1 MVERSSRLSRSVG
14 ARAVAVIALIAVLG
28 TACDPVPSPTSS
40 PSASGAAATA
50 TLGAANRS
58 PTPAPTP
65 APARWT
71 DCGNGFECATLTVPR
86 DYEHPGPARVNLA
99 LIRLRATGVAKRV
112 GSLVV
117 NPGGPGGS
125 GVDFVREHSD
135 AFAALRKRFDIVGF
149 DPRGVNQSTPIRCLD
164 TLDHFVATDPTPDTP
179 AEHKELVAIA
189 REFVAGCEKRDQ
201 ELLPFLSTANVARD
215 LDVIRASLREEK
227 LTYLGFSYGTLIGA
241 TYAEM
246 FPDRVRAL
254 VLDGAVD
261 PSLDLD
267 AFRSAQAAAFE
278 GSLDRFLADCARRP
292 SCIFHHGGRSASTFE
307 ALMRRIEAKAL
318 PVKLFYDPRDV
329 GPGLAWSAVLGALYS
344 PAAWEDLAFA
354 LEAAERGDGSFL
366 LLISDPFR
374 GRRKDGSY
382 SNMID
387 AYTATTC
394 LDFPASRKVADY
406 DALAARLARTAP
418 HFGPITAYNDLTC
431 AFWPVSA
438 EREPAPLRASGAPP
452 IVVVGSTGDPATP
465 YAWSKALASQ
475 LESGVLITRKGEGHT
490 AYLFSACI
498 SRVVDA
504 YLIDLKVPKDRL
516 VCE

>member
-1 MVERSSRLSRSVG
+1 M
-14 ARAVAVIALIAVLG
+14 RAVALIALVAVLG
-28 TACDPVPSPTSS
+28 TACEPVSSPTTSPSGPAPTATATAGAANLS
-40 PSASGAAATA
+40 PSASPV
-50 TLGAANRS
+50 
-58 PTPAPTP
+58 PTPQ
-65 APARWT
+65 PARWT
-71 DCGNGFECATLTVPR
+71 DCGKGFECATITVPR

-99 LIRLRATGVAKRV
+99 LTRLRATETATRI
-112 GSLVV
+112 GSLLV

-125 GVDFVREHSD
+125 GIDFVRENVE

-164 TLDHFVATDPTPDTP
+164 TLDHFVATDPSPDNA

-189 REFVAGCEKRDQ
+189 REFADGCQRRDP

-215 LDVIRASLREEK
+215 LDVIRASLREET

-267 AFRSAQAAAFE
+267 DIRAGQAAAFE
-278 GSLDRFLADCARRP
+278 GALDRFLADCARRP
-292 SCIFHHGGRSASTFE
+292 ACLFHHGGRSAAAFE
-307 ALMRRIEAKAL
+307 ALMRRIESKPL
-318 PVKLFYDPRDV
+318 PVRLFYDPRKV

-344 PAAWEDLAFA
+344 PAAWETLALA
-354 LEAAERGDGSFL
+354 LEQADRGDGSFL

-382 SNMID
+382 SNMVD
-387 AYTATTC
+387 AYEAITC
-394 LDFPASRKVADY
+394 LDFPASTKIADY
-406 DALAARLARTAP
+406 DALAARLSRTAP
-418 HFGPITAYNDLTC
+418 HFGPLTAYNDLAC
-431 AFWPVSA
+431 AFWAVPA
-438 EREPAPLRASGAPP
+438 ERDPAPLRAKGAPP

-465 YAWSKALASQ
+465 YAWSKALAKQ
-475 LESGVLITRKGEGHT
+475 LDSGVLITRKGEGHT
-490 AYLFSACI
+490 AYLLSACI
-498 SRVVDA
+498 SRAVDA
-504 YLIDLKVPKDRL
+504 YLIDLKVPKDGL
-516 VCE
+516 ACK